1 MSPDLGPIPLQ
12 APHRGPMLWY
22 MGPIM
27 CWITVVWI
35 VLAALS
41 LAQPGLFVWA
51 LLFLGLDLITLLM
64 ARRRS

>member
-1 MSPDLGPIPLQ
+1 
-12 APHRGPMLWY
+12 MLWY